1 MALNLT
7 LNDIKKM
14 STKAKVAAAILVIL
28 LIGYFDWFYFVSS
41 AIEEKTSLDEKLTE
55 MQGKIKDKKEIAKQ
69 IDKYKTDVA
78 VLKENY
84 KTALQKLPDQ
94 REIPALFHSVA
105 LAGKDASVDFQLF
118 EPKVA
123 VPKVL
128 EKQPSGEPK
137 LSALLKPSDQ
147 KQSEQKPANKPADAS
162 NAKPP
167 AVADGKKA
175 AAPPP
180 EPFYEEIPVGVN
192 VIGTFQNI
200 LSFFEKV
207 AKLPRIINVS
217 EITMGDRKDLKGRGQ
232 LITASC
238 TIKTYMF
245 IDKKEKISEK
255 AK

>member
-1 MALNLT
+1 
-7 LNDIKKM
+7 M
-14 STKAKVAAAILVIL
+14 STKAKVAAVILVIL
-28 LIGYFDWFYFVSS
+28 LIGYFDWFYFLSS

-69 IDKYKTDVA
+69 IDKYMADVA

-105 LAGKDASVDFQLF
+105 LAGKDASVEFLLF
-118 EPKVA
+118 EPKAA

-128 EKQPSGEPK
+128 DKEPSKEQK
-137 LSALLKPSDQ
+137 AAALLKPSDQ
-147 KQSEQKPANKPADAS
+147 KQSEQKPADAS
-162 NAKPP
+162 KP

-175 AAPPP
+175 TAPPP

-217 EITMGDRKDLKGRGQ
+217 DISIGDRKDVKGKGQ

-245 IDKKEKISEK
+245 IDKKEKVSEK